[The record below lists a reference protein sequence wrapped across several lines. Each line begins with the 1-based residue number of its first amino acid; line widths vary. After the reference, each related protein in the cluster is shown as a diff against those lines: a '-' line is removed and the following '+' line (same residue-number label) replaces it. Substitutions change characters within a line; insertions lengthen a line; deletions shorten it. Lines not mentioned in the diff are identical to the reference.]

1 MMNGRLFR
9 TVVYLLVVLLTT
21 LASTREALAQ
31 QQGVNIP
38 PLTSLIRVLR
48 AKGILTDEDVAQI
61 NQASA
66 SSEIDQRLMK
76 LLLSKGVISQAD
88 YSQIVA
94 AGTLVNTSSADTIAA
109 HVVPALY
116 RVQGSVTAAA
126 PELPSASIVALGVSA
141 KTRPSDQSALAG
153 PAVIPALAPIR
164 PLHVDAPE
172 REGLKTGLKLDSI
185 TLQPYGL
192 IKATFVHDSSSPYG
206 NDFPLPGFIGDIS
219 GNAAPEFHLKA
230 RASRLGANFEW
241 LDPSPNLTVTGKIEF
256 DFEGDFTRVSNR
268 NISSIRSSQPS
279 IRLVYGRVDF
289 KLGEHDNLS
298 MLFGQ
303 DWTPFGSSTM
313 PSLVESMVSGGGFGT
328 IWERAPQFRFGWL
341 HEFSGFK
348 LLPEVAVVLPAFGNL
363 PSDVANQ
370 LGFGER
376 QGADSGRPEIEGRI
390 VGQFQLDHSQ
400 GVAPAQLIASFV
412 DSRRTAIVSP
422 TGVPAAFKADFP
434 QGVTVTSKR
443 DGFSA
448 EAQLPTRFATLLTK
462 FYSGSDL
469 RFFLGGQLLSNF
481 NDTAGLTGTATG
493 PSIDG
498 SSIVV
503 FGTDAAGNPTVA
515 PQRPIR
521 SQGGFANLGFPL
533 SRLFGADPSGRNNG
547 WSLYFHYGMD
557 FAKARD
563 VRRAGGGRHRSDLY
577 GAALYYKLN
586 RWVSFAF
593 EESLWETVSIP
604 LTSTGNFPL
613 FQGVPTRTWRDLR
626 SEGGPIFTF

>member
-1 MMNGRLFR
+1 MSGTSFRIVAQMM
-9 TVVYLLVVLLTT
+9 VVVLTSLVC
-21 LASTREALAQ
+21 LKEAVAQ
-31 QQGVNIP
+31 QQGVNTTRVSP
-38 PLTSLIRVLR
+38 LIRVLR
-48 AKGILTDEDVAQI
+48 KKGILTDEDVTQI
-61 NQASA
+61 SQAS
-66 SSEIDQRLMK
+66 SSAEIEQRLAK
-76 LLLSKGVISQAD
+76 VLLQKGVISQAD
-88 YSQIVA
+88 YDQTVA
-94 AGTLVNTSSADTIAA
+94 AGILLNVSSEDTSGA
-109 HVVPALY
+109 HVIPTLYRAPGSVPAAA
-116 RVQGSVTAAA
+116 QG
-126 PELPSASIVALGVSA
+126 LPSAFTAAPGASA
-141 KTRPSDQSALAG
+141 ATRSSDQSATTE

-164 PLHVDAPE
+164 VLPVDAPK
-172 REGLKTGLKLDSI
+172 REGLKTGLKLGSV
-185 TLQPYGL
+185 TLQPYGVL
-192 IKATFVHDSSSPYG
+192 KATFVHDSSSPYG

-219 GNAAPEFHLKA
+219 GNAAPEFHIKA
-230 RASRLGANFEW
+230 RTSRLGANLEW
-241 LDPSPNLTVTGKIEF
+241 LDPSPNVTVTGKIEF

-279 IRLVYGRVDF
+279 IRLAYGRVDY

-313 PSLVESMVSGGGFGT
+313 PSLVEGMGSGGGFGT
-328 IWERAPQFRFGWL
+328 IWEREPQFRFGWL

-363 PSDVANQ
+363 PNDIANQ

-376 QGADSGRPEIEGRI
+376 QGVDSGRPEIEGRV
-390 VGQFQLDHSQ
+390 VGQFQLDHSP
-400 GVAPAQLIASFV
+400 GVVPAQLIASFV

-422 TGVPAAFKADFP
+422 TGIPATFKPDFP

-448 EAQLPTRFATLLTK
+448 EAQLPTRLATLVTK

-498 SSIVV
+498 SSILV
-503 FGTDAAGNPTVA
+503 FGTDAAGNPIVA

-521 SQGGFANLGFPL
+521 SQGGFANLGLPL

-563 VRRAGGGRHRSDLY
+563 VRRAGGGRHRSNLY
-577 GAALYYKLN
+577 GASVYYKLN
-586 RWVSFAF
+586 RWVSFTF

-626 SEGGPIFTF
+626 SEGGPIFNF